1 MTREQIETYL
11 NLEGRVHLF
20 KSCLPYVAYNLVK
33 GPFRQVWVRYGFD
46 PKKDPSTAIY
56 QTIHFR
62 VASKVVQDIT
72 ERYERA
78 GLIYLLYTISWLEEI
93 PFQIV
98 THHFAFFS
106 L

>member
-1 MTREQIETYL
+1 MFGINLYALLRHFTVMTREQIETYL

-72 ERYERA
+72 ER
-78 GLIYLLYTISWLEEI
+78 
-93 PFQIV
+93 
-98 THHFAFFS
+98 
-106 L
+106 